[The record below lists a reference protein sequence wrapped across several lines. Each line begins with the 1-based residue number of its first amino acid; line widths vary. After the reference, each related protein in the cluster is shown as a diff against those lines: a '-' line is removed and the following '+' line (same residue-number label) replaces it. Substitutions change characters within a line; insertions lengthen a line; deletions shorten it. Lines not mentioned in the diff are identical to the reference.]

1 MAATTSATAYVTSV
15 VVSFFAIASCR
26 WLFFNSPETGG
37 ISLLPVAD
45 ACYVYPADVRDP
57 CAGKTCSYGAR
68 CVASLDG
75 HVARCQCPETCSS
88 YGDAVGS
95 TPVCGTNGVDYPS
108 MCELQKAACR
118 EMKDI
123 SVKYEGK
130 CGKFMP
136 LLFRQVVDM

>member
-1 MAATTSATAYVTSV
+1 MAATRSSTVYVTCV
-15 VVSFFAIASCR
+15 TVLFFAIVSGR
-26 WLFFNSPETGG
+26 WSFFNAPETGG
-37 ISLLPVAD
+37 SSLFPVAD

-88 YGDAVGS
+88 YGDSVGS
-95 TPVCGTNGVDYPS
+95 TPVCGTNGIDYPS
-108 MCELQKAACR
+108 LCELQKAACR

-123 SVKYEGK
+123 AVKYEGK
-130 CGKFMP
+130 CGKFTS
-136 LLFRQVVDM
+136 LLLTGLLDM